1 MTLHLTDAAEADL
14 AEIWGYIATE
24 VGETTATRY
33 LDRITKTIDVVRHS
47 PLIGTTRDRLSMGLR
62 VTFHHPYAIYYQ
74 VTQRTLIVVRVL
86 HGARDAAAIAE
97 QGGFVH

>member
-1 MTLHLTDAAEADL
+1 MTLHLTDAAETDL

-24 VGETTATRY
+24 AGEPTATRY
-33 LDRITKTIDVVRHS
+33 LDRITKTIDVARHS
-47 PLIGTTRDRLSMGLR
+47 PLIGTTRDQLGTGLR

-74 VTQRTLIVVRVL
+74 VTKRTLIVVRVL

-97 QGGFVH
+97 QGGFIH